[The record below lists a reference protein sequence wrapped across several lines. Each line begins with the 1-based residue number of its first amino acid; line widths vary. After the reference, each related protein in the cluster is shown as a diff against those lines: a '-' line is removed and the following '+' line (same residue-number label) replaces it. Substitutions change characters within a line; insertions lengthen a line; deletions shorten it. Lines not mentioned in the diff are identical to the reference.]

1 VGKRGWWG
9 KWVWG
14 LRAVAGEEVVDL
26 LAEVLR
32 FGSGGLEGGVEGDEA
47 RAGDEGEVGGPCM
60 RLSDSMRENA
70 SRLNA

>member
-26 LAEVLR
+26 LAEVLG
-32 FGSGGLEGGVEGDEA
+32 FGSGGLEGGVDADGAWGGEA
-47 RAGDEGEVGGPCM
+47 GVGGGPCM